1 MIFSINLTFTVD
13 GEYRSIDEEKFIGKN
28 MKLID
33 ENGKEYESSGYTSD
47 VKDNKTIIVTNF
59 SLSSYD
65 NVDKLKLVIV
75 SIGEVELIK

>member
-1 MIFSINLTFTVD
+1 
-13 GEYRSIDEEKFIGKN
+13 